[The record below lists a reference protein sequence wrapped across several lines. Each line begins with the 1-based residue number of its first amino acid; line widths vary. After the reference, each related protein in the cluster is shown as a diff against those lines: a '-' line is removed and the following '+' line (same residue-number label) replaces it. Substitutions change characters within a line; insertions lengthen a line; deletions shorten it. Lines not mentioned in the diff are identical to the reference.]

1 MHLQDDGGAVECR
14 RELTLPIGKVLLCAV
29 RLIPCLPRPTHVPHS
44 LTAALYMTG
53 SDFVY
58 IGDESGTVQVVNF
71 TKPLSLA
78 MYKIA
83 PTDTG
88 A

>member
-1 MHLQDDGGAVECR
+1 
-14 RELTLPIGKVLLCAV
+14 
-29 RLIPCLPRPTHVPHS
+29 
-44 LTAALYMTG
+44 MTG

>member
-1 MHLQDDGGAVECR
+1 MSPRTHPSHRKSPSLCR
-14 RELTLPIGKVLLCAV
+14 TPHT
-29 RLIPCLPRPTHVPHS
+29 CLPRPTHVPHS